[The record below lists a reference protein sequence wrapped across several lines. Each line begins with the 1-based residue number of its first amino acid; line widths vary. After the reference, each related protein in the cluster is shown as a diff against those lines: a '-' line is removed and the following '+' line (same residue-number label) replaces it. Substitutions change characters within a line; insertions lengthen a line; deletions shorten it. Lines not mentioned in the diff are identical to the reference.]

1 MRRLIHIFEKP
12 PSVVIKGTAE
22 RKRTTNTVLFK
33 TLQSLGHVVDNST
46 FTREPNRSEDIYS
59 FLTRNTFTMD
69 SHENH
74 SSGDEFASIL
84 ERESFQ
90 QSSADNGVLTHSNQ
104 EQVAQFYAP
113 RPTASQPPY
122 ITSSVPQNAAYSTY
136 FMPPYQTT
144 PLQHAMSPYNL
155 PITFINPQ
163 SPIPGLRQIAPK
175 PPQAENPITVA
186 RSSASRPP
194 DFIETVKQIRKEL
207 YALGGISEDQNPPVL
222 ETKDYSQWR
231 KDVIQRWKPV
241 S

>member
-1 MRRLIHIFEKP
+1 
-12 PSVVIKGTAE
+12 
-22 RKRTTNTVLFK
+22 
-33 TLQSLGHVVDNST
+33 
-46 FTREPNRSEDIYS
+46 
-59 FLTRNTFTMD
+59 MD
-69 SHENH
+69 SHEHH

-84 ERESFQ
+84 ERESLQ

-113 RPTASQPPY
+113 RPTAPQPPY

-136 FMPPYQTT
+136 FMPPYQAT

-155 PITFINPQ
+155 PITFFNPQ

-175 PPQAENPITVA
+175 PHQAENPITEA
-186 RSSASRPP
+186 RSSASQPP

>member
-1 MRRLIHIFEKP
+1 
-12 PSVVIKGTAE
+12 
-22 RKRTTNTVLFK
+22 
-33 TLQSLGHVVDNST
+33 
-46 FTREPNRSEDIYS
+46 
-59 FLTRNTFTMD
+59 MD
-69 SHENH
+69 SHEHH

-84 ERESFQ
+84 ERESLQ

-104 EQVAQFYAP
+104 EQMAKFYAP
-113 RPTASQPPY
+113 RPIAPQLPY
-122 ITSSVPQNAAYSTY
+122 MTGSVPQSAAYSTY

-144 PLQHAMSPYNL
+144 PLQLAISPYNL
-155 PITFINPQ
+155 PITFINQQ
-163 SPIPGLRQIAPK
+163 SPIPALRQIAPK
-175 PPQAENPITVA
+175 PHQAENPITVA
-186 RSSASRPP
+186 PSSASRPP